1 LSGYGHGPEAAESCY
16 FMTDNP
22 QPLPQLA
29 KVKAYVP
36 GEAPKPGKGPSYKL
50 ASNENPLGASPRAKQ
65 VYAEMAGKLDIY
77 PDGGAHTL
85 KAAIAKKFGL
95 DASRIVV
102 GAGSDEIFL
111 MIGRA
116 YLGPGDEAIS
126 TRHAFAIYA
135 IIGEQQGAKVVEI
148 AEKDFT
154 ADVDAILKAV
164 TPKTKIVWLANP
176 NNPTGTY
183 LPYDEV
189 KRLHAG
195 LPKHVLLVLDGAY
208 AEFVRRND
216 YASGIEL
223 ASENGNVIMTRTFS
237 KLYGLAGLRLGWG
250 YAPANVVEAIE
261 RVRMPFNVNL
271 VAQAVGVAALE
282 DDAFVQKSLE
292 HNDRELPRLI
302 SGLRAIG
309 VDVMDS
315 VGNFCVVKFPET
327 KGKTAAEALAY
338 LKDRGV
344 TVRGLTGYHMPNHL
358 RISVGTAEGNDA
370 VMAHLKTFL
379 AGK

>member
-1 LSGYGHGPEAAESCY
+1 
-16 FMTDNP
+16 MTEKP
-22 QPLPQLA
+22 KPLPQLA
-29 KVKAYVP
+29 KVNVYVP

-50 ASNENPLGASPRAKQ
+50 ASNENPLGASPKAQ
-65 VYAEMAGKLDIY
+65 AVYREMAGKLEIY
-77 PDGGAHTL
+77 PDGGAGAL
-85 KAAIAKKFGL
+85 KAAIAKKHGL
-95 DASRIVV
+95 DAARIIV

-111 MIGRA
+111 MLGRA
-116 YLGPGDEAIS
+116 YLGPGDESIC

-135 IIGEQQGAKVVEI
+135 IIGQQQGSTVIEV
-148 AEKDFT
+148 AEKDFV

-195 LPKHVLLVLDGAY
+195 LPPSVLLVLDGAY
-208 AEFVRRND
+208 AEFVRKND

-223 ASENGNVIMTRTFS
+223 ASQFDNVILTRTFS
-237 KLYGLAGLRLGWG
+237 KLYGLAGLRLGWA
-250 YAPANVVEAIE
+250 YAPAHVIDALE

-271 VAQAVGVAALE
+271 IAQAVGIAALE
-282 DDAFVQKSLE
+282 DDAFVEESLA
-292 HNDRELPRLI
+292 HNDRELARLTA
-302 SGLRAIG
+302 GLRALG
-309 VDVMDS
+309 LEVMES
-315 VGNFCVVKFPET
+315 VGNFCVVKFPEA

-344 TVRGLTGYHMPNHL
+344 TVRGLGAYRMPNHL
-358 RISVGTAEGNDA
+358 RVSVGTVAGNDA
-370 VMAHLKTFL
+370 VLTHLKAFL